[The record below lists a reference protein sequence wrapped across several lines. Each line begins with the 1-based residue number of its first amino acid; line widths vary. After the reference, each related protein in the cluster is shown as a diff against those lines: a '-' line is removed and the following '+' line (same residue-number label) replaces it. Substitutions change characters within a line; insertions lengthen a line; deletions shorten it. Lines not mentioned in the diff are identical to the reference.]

1 MLPAL
6 NTSFYLT
13 SSWQSGVNFAFVFT
27 QKSSKSQIADKPEAY
42 SLLLQILW
50 RIVCMAPI
58 NTRFT
63 CVCFFFVFW
72 WNYWLYLC
80 TNVKNFCS
88 RQYWRDKGRA
98 GRSEIIVA
106 ISASFPITKITLFLS
121 PLIYYCLER
130 QYFWS
135 ISSDTLI
142 ENDLLFFLFHSQG
155 WGCQGWR
162 ASSKGRDKRVQGAV
176 SGFKNKNVACI
187 FANDT
192 NK

>member
-1 MLPAL
+1 
-6 NTSFYLT
+6 
-13 SSWQSGVNFAFVFT
+13 
-27 QKSSKSQIADKPEAY
+27 
-42 SLLLQILW
+42 
-50 RIVCMAPI
+50 MAPI
-58 NTRFT
+58 NPRFT
-63 CVCFFFVFW
+63 CVFFFLFSGR
-72 WNYWLYLC
+72 NIDLYLC

-106 ISASFPITKITLFLS
+106 ISASFPNTKITLFLS
-121 PLIYYCLER
+121 SLIYYCLER